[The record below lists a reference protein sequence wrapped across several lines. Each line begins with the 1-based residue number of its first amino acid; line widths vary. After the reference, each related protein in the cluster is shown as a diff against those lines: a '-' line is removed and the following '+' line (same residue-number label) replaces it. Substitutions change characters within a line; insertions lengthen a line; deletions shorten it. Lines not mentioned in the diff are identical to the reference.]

1 MMKMKTYTYIIY
13 TLKRGFLLGAIL
25 TMAAAPLLAQREV
38 TLHLFHTSDTHSQIE
53 PFSADYTNELQAGK
67 GGAVR
72 RATYVEQMRQQ
83 YPDMLLLDSGDFS
96 QGSLYY
102 TFFKGDVEVEL
113 MNLMGYDACA
123 IGNHEFDKGLENLA
137 RLCRKAKFPVVCA
150 NYRVEWTALEGLV
163 KPYTVIQRSGLKIGI
178 FGLSPDPEGL
188 IFKDWY
194 EGIVYEDPVRCAN
207 EVAALLKEKEKCDVV
222 ICLSHLG
229 WQGTMSDEVLIPA
242 TRNIDIVLG
251 GHTHSFFEQPKVY
264 RNADGKEVL
273 LQHIGKQGTY
283 MSKTELKFQG
293 E

>member
-1 MMKMKTYTYIIY
+1 MKMKTYTYILY
-13 TLKRGFLLGAIL
+13 TLKRGFMLGAML
-25 TMAAAPLLAQREV
+25 AMAATSLLAQGEV

-53 PFSADYTNELQAGK
+53 PFSTDYADKLQAGK

-72 RATYVEQMRQQ
+72 RATYVERMRQQ

-102 TFFKGDVEVEL
+102 TLFKGDVEVEL
-113 MNLMGYDACA
+113 MNLMGYDACT
-123 IGNHEFDKGLENLA
+123 IGNHEFDKGVENLA

-150 NYRVEWTALEGLV
+150 NYRVEGTALEGLV
-163 KPYTVIQRSGLKIGI
+163 KPYAIIQRAGLKIGI
-178 FGLSPDPEGL
+178 FGLSPNPDGL
-188 IFKDWY
+188 IFKDWC
-194 EGIVYEDPVRCAN
+194 EGVVYEDPVRCAN
-207 EVAALLKEKEKCDVV
+207 EVAALLKEQERCDVV

-229 WQGTMSDEVLIPA
+229 WQGTMGDEALIPA

-251 GHTHSFFEQPKVY
+251 GHTHTFFEQPQTY

-283 MSKTELKFQG
+283 VSKTVLTFQR